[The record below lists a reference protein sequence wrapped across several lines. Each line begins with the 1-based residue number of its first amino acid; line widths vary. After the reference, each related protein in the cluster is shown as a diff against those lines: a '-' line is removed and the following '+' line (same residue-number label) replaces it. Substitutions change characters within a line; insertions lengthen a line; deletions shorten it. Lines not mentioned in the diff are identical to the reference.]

1 LRDLIGLLYV
11 QANQKNY
18 GLAAETGTRF
28 FNRVREVANQAQDAT
43 RRKALEDLLAPRD
56 KVTAEFAKGDPA
68 VMGDVQDL
76 FAKTRQVTRGSSEP

>member
-1 LRDLIGLLYV
+1 MRDLIGLLYV

-56 KVTAEFAKGDPA
+56 KVT
-68 VMGDVQDL
+68 
-76 FAKTRQVTRGSSEP
+76 RSSRKAIPR